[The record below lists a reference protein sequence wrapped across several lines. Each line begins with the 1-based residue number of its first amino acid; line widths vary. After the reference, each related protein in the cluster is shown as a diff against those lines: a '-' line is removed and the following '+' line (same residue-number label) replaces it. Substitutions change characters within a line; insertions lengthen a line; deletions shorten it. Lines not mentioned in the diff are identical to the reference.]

1 MSRACIL
8 AALLTSAH
16 TTLAQTSRDRDPYG
30 WQDYTRQ
37 LRQEESRRIDR
48 MLDNTYGPN
57 PRSTT
62 PDLTPLANSLHNV
75 FSSIAEARRQRADE
89 KAFQTTYLIELYRLQ
104 QQKAE
109 EQARQAQAERWT
121 TEWDQ
126 LRRDAQAGDATA
138 AANVARLIRYG
149 SQRLPKGTKFGEK
162 EALPWLE
169 LAARNGDARSAF
181 DSGILLRNS
190 NPKEALRHLTLAA
203 ERGFVDAVPFAAHLA
218 DEGGGSLQPNRA
230 EALRILGIGVSQ
242 HHKPSLVTAARFAC
256 VDPTATAASYRQAV
270 AWLTEAAPEASADG
284 LLSQLLYHGR
294 PGVDVDI
301 DRARALAERS
311 LARDPRQRSAKEVLG
326 LCLVSGPDKSQQPR
340 GLQLLREAAEAGSI
354 AACRKLAAASAHGV
368 LGLTRSDSESRRWLT
383 MAADKGD
390 AGAALSLA
398 RLERRAEVP
407 DVHAARKSYEQAARN
422 GSDDAAYELAVL
434 LDRGTGGFRK
444 DPEAAT
450 RWMQQAA
457 EAGLASAQLHFALM
471 KLGGNGR
478 SASPEEAF
486 GWASKAA
493 AKGHPDAS
501 AQIAFHLIT
510 GTGCRRDA
518 TQARTWAERS
528 ANAGSVHGQTLL
540 GLLLL
545 RGDGGPSDPAGA
557 RKWIEKAHSKGHAQA
572 TLELARLHRDGATGI
587 SPEPTL
593 AAELFEQAG
602 KSQDASV
609 AREAKAELAA
619 LRQRPARVALDGLLI
634 NPTKTNQASTNSSTR
649 LDRLRIP

>member
-1 MSRACIL
+1 MTRACLL
-8 AALLTSAH
+8 AALLISARPA
-16 TTLAQTSRDRDPYG
+16 LAQTSRDRDPYG
-30 WQDYTRQ
+30 WLDYTRQ

-62 PDLTPLANSLHNV
+62 PDLTPLANSLHSV
-75 FSSIAEARRQRADE
+75 FSSLAEARRQRAEE

-126 LRRDAQAGDATA
+126 LRREAQAGDATA

-169 LAARNGDARSAF
+169 LAAGNGDARSAF

-190 NPKEALRHLTLAA
+190 NPKEALRYLTLAA
-203 ERGFVDAVPFAAHLA
+203 ERGFIDAVPFAANLA
-218 DEGGGSLQPNRA
+218 DEGAGSLQPNRA
-230 EALRILGIGVSQ
+230 EALRILGIGVAQ

-256 VDPTATAASYRQAV
+256 LDPTATAASYRQAV

-284 LLSQLLYHGR
+284 LLAQLLYHGR
-294 PGVDVDI
+294 PGVEVDI

-311 LARDPRQRSAKEVLG
+311 LARDSRQRGAKEVLG
-326 LCLVSGPDKSQQPR
+326 LCLVSAPDKSQQPR

-368 LGLTRSDSESRRWLT
+368 LGLTRSDSEARRWLT
-383 MAADKGD
+383 MAADRGD
-390 AGAALSLA
+390 ADAALSLA
-398 RLERRAEVP
+398 RLERRAEAP
-407 DVHAARKSYEQAARN
+407 DLRAARNWYEQAARN
-422 GSDDAAYELAVL
+422 GSAEAAYELAL
-434 LDRGTGGFRK
+434 LLERGASGFRK
-444 DPEAAT
+444 DPEAAA

-457 EAGLASAQLHFALM
+457 ESGLPSAQLHFALM

-478 SASPEEAF
+478 PANPHEAF
-486 GWASKAA
+486 AWASKAA
-493 AKGHPDAS
+493 AKGNADAS
-501 AQIAFHLIT
+501 AQVAFHLVT
-510 GTGCRRDA
+510 GTGCPRDA
-518 TQARTWAERS
+518 AQARVWADRS
-528 ANAGSVHGQTLL
+528 ATAGSAHGQTLL

-545 RGDGGPSDPAGA
+545 RGDGGPSDPASA
-557 RKWIEKAHSKGHAQA
+557 RKWLEKAHSKGHPQA
-572 TLELARLHRDGATGI
+572 TLELARLYRDGTSGI
-587 SPEPTL
+587 PPEPTR

-602 KSQDASV
+602 NSQEPSV
-609 AREAKAELAA
+609 ASEAKAELAS
-619 LRQRPARVALDGLLI
+619 LRQRPARVALDGLRI
-634 NPTKTNQASTNSSTR
+634 NTPKTNPPPTNASSR

>member
-1 MSRACIL
+1 MTRSCIL
-8 AALLTSAH
+8 AVLLTSA
-16 TTLAQTSRDRDPYG
+16 TTMQAQTSRDRDPYG

-37 LRQEESRRIDR
+37 IRQEESRRIDR

-75 FSSIAEARRQRADE
+75 FSSLAEARRQRAEE

-109 EQARQAQAERWT
+109 EQARQAQADRWT

-181 DSGILLRNS
+181 DIGILLRNS
-190 NPKEALRHLTLAA
+190 NPEEALRYLTLAA
-203 ERGFVDAVPFAAHLA
+203 DRGFVDAVPFAANLA
-218 DEGGGSLQPNRA
+218 DEGAGSLQPNRA
-230 EALRILGIGVSQ
+230 EALRILGIGVAQ

-256 VDPTATAASYRQAV
+256 LDPTATATSYRQAV

-284 LLSQLLYHGR
+284 LLAQLLYHGR
-294 PGVDVDI
+294 PGVDVDL

-311 LARDPRQRSAKEVLG
+311 LARDPRQRGAKEVLG
-326 LCLVSGPDKSQQPR
+326 LCLVSGPDQSQQPR

-354 AACRKLAAASAHGV
+354 AACRKLAAASAHGT
-368 LGLTRSDSESRRWLT
+368 LGLTRSDAESRRWLT
-383 MAADKGD
+383 KAADQGD

-398 RLERRAEVP
+398 RLERRAEIP
-407 DVHAARKSYEQAARN
+407 DLRAARN
-422 GSDDAAYELAVL
+422 WYEQSSRNGSADAAFELAL
-434 LDRGTGGFRK
+434 LLERGSGGFPK
-444 DPEAAT
+444 EPEAAA

-457 EAGLASAQLHFALM
+457 EAGLTSAQLHFALM
-471 KLGGNGR
+471 KLGGNSR
-478 SASPEEAF
+478 SANPEEAF
-486 GWASKAA
+486 EWASKAA

-501 AQIAFHLIT
+501 AQVAFHLVT

-518 TQARTWAERS
+518 AQARVWAERS
-528 ANAGSVHGQTLL
+528 ANAGSAHGQTLL

-545 RGDGGPSDPAGA
+545 RGDGGTSDPAGA
-557 RKWIEKAHSKGHAQA
+557 RGWIEKAHSIGHPQA
-572 TLELARLHRDGATGI
+572 TLELARIYRDGTVGLAA
-587 SPEPTL
+587 EPTR
-593 AAELFEQAG
+593 AAELFELAG
-602 KSQDASV
+602 KSDDPSV
-609 AREAKAELAA
+609 AAEAKAEQAT
-619 LRQRPARVALDGLLI
+619 LRQRPARVTLDGLRI
-634 NPTKTNQASTNSSTR
+634 TPAKTNQASTNPSTR

>member
-8 AALLTSAH
+8 AVLLIPAPTL
-16 TTLAQTSRDRDPYG
+16 LAQTSRDRDPYG

-37 LRQEESRRIDR
+37 IRQEESRRIDR

-57 PRSTT
+57 PRSSSY
-62 PDLTPLANSLHNV
+62 DVTPLANSLHNV
-75 FSSIAEARRQRADE
+75 FSSLAEARRQRAEE

-126 LRRDAQAGDATA
+126 LRRDAQAGNATA

-169 LAARNGDARSAF
+169 LASRNGDARSAF
-181 DSGILLRNS
+181 DCGILLRNS
-190 NPKEALRHLTLAA
+190 NPNEALRHLTLAA
-203 ERGFVDAVPFAAHLA
+203 ERGFVDAVPFAANLA
-218 DEGGGSLQPNRA
+218 DEGAGSLQPNRA

-242 HHKPSLVTAARFAC
+242 RHKPSLVMAARFAC
-256 VDPTATAASYRQAV
+256 LDPTATAASYRQAV
-270 AWLTEAAPEASADG
+270 AWLTEAAPEASADA

-326 LCLVSGPDKSQQPR
+326 LCLVAGPDASQQPR

-390 AGAALSLA
+390 ADAALSLA
-398 RLERRAEVP
+398 RLERRIEVP
-407 DVHAARKSYEQAARN
+407 DVHAARKWYEQAARN

-434 LDRGTGGFRK
+434 LERGSGGFRK
-444 DPEAAT
+444 DPEAAA

-457 EAGLASAQLHFALM
+457 EAGLPSAQLHFALM

-486 GWASKAA
+486 TWASKAA
-493 AKGHPDAS
+493 AKGHADAS
-501 AQIAFHLIT
+501 AQVAFHLVT

-518 TQARTWAERS
+518 AQARTWAERS

-545 RGDGGPSDPAGA
+545 RGDGSPSDPAGA
-557 RKWIEKAHSKGHAQA
+557 QKWLEKAHATGHAQA

-587 SPEPTL
+587 SPEPTR
-593 AAELFEQAG
+593 AAELFELAG
-602 KSQDASV
+602 KSQDPSV
-609 AREAKAELAA
+609 AKEAQAELAA
-619 LRQRPARVALDGLLI
+619 LRQRSVRVSLDGLRI
-634 NPTKTNQASTNSSTR
+634 TPTRTNQPSTNPSSR